1 MNFNDEAKNWDSER
15 RVKRAKQISDFIKRI
30 ININPN
36 NVMLEFGCGT
46 GLITS
51 NFINNVSKIIGYD
64 QSENMLDVFNS
75 KFIDMKDKVIGT
87 DNLIGLDSKVDIV
100 ISSMV
105 FHHIIDI
112 SQAINDIRNI
122 MNAQGELI
130 IVDLDLDDG
139 SFHAD
144 EIEYKGHNGFD
155 RDWFVNQLELNG
167 FKLIHLGTVLEDIKI
182 CDNVLIPYSLFYV
195 YAIKKD

>member
-144 EIEYKGHNGFD
+144 VIEYKDHNGFD

>member
-51 NFINNVSKIIGYD
+51 NLINNVSKIIGYD

-105 FHHIIDI
+105 FHHIENINQ
-112 SQAINDIRNI
+112 SLNDIKKVLKKH
-122 MNAQGELI
+122 GELI

-139 SFHAD
+139 SFHSN
-144 EIEYKGHNGFD
+144 EIGFKGHNGFD
-155 RDWFVNQLELNG
+155 RDLFVKQLSLNG
-167 FKLIHLGTVLEDIKI
+167 FNATQVGTVLQDKKI
-182 CDNVLIPYSLFYV
+182 LGNKEIPYSLFYV
-195 YAIKKD
+195 HAIKID

>member
-1 MNFNDEAKNWDSER
+1 MNFNDEAKNWDTER

-36 NVMLEFGCGT
+36 NVVLEFGCGT

-75 KFIDMKDKVIGT
+75 KFFDMKDKVIGT

-122 MNAQGELI
+122 MNAQGQLI